1 MKAKTEAM
9 IYRNQMIE
17 MAYEAKK
24 TLVIPTNI
32 IENEKSD
39 VVLGKIIRLMYE
51 TKRDDINA
59 QIEYLQ
65 NQKINNEQTDK

>member
-17 MAYEAKK
+17 MAIEAKK
-24 TLVIPTNI
+24 TLVIPSNI

-51 TKRDDINA
+51 TKRDDIDT

-65 NQKINNEQTDK
+65 NQKINNEQTSK

>member
-1 MKAKTEAM
+1 MKVKSEAM
-9 IYRNQMIE
+9 MYRNQMIE
-17 MAYEAKK
+17 LAYEAKK
-24 TLVIPTNI
+24 TLVIPSNI

-39 VVLGKIIRLMYE
+39 VVLGKIVRLMYE

-65 NQKINNEQTDK
+65 NQKLNNE